1 MLRQTL
7 TIKQKQELA
16 LKPKMLQS
24 LQMLTLPL
32 MELELHLKQEIMK
45 NPLLEMRD
53 IDDSDVEDD
62 IIRDEEVKVEKE
74 LGEEVDETAKT
85 LEEAQELTEILDT
98 WNEFHQMTKN
108 NKDYSYNKDDE
119 DGALY
124 EKFLKAPE
132 DKMAEYLLQLYSY
145 PMTDD
150 EYEFATYLI
159 DSVDQYGF
167 IRGEGFIKEV
177 ADIYEIDYVRAEE
190 IHEVIMSLEPRGL
203 TACNISQ
210 CLISQL
216 DDDQKENNLLI
227 NILTY
232 DFEDLIHRRY
242 QKLAAK
248 YQVSLEY
255 ITFLRD
261 QIAKLDPKPGLRLLD
276 SNDKYITPDVIV
288 KEIGDEFQVIV
299 NDSYSPNLVINS
311 RYRKLINSTQV
322 DKETVH
328 YVRDKIN
335 SAKFL
340 IKSMYMR
347 VRTLERVMNS
357 IIKHQYDFFYNQTG
371 VLLPLNYSAIAEDIG
386 VSESTISRVVKDK
399 YADTPFGIYPL
410 KKFFTSTAGIDNN
423 FESISRQK
431 VKTFIQKYVEAEDKC
446 KPLTDQ
452 EIVKMLKDDGL
463 NVSRRIVAKY
473 RDELNILN
481 SRLRRS

>member
-1 MLRQTL
+1 MLDQIL

-53 IDDSDVEDD
+53 IDDSNSDDD
-62 IIRDEEVKVEKE
+62 IIRDEEVVEEKE
-74 LGEEVDETAKT
+74 MGEENEEVSKT
-85 LEEAQELTEILDT
+85 LEEAQELTEILDS
-98 WNEFHQMTKN
+98 WNEFHQMTSN
-108 NKDYSYNKDDE
+108 NKDYSYSKDDDE
-119 DGALY
+119 GPLY
-124 EKFLKAPE
+124 EKYLKAPE
-132 DKMAEYLLQLYSY
+132 DRMSEYLMQLYSY

-150 EYEFATYLI
+150 EYDFATYLI
-159 DSVDQYGF
+159 DSVDLYGF
-167 IRGEGFIKEV
+167 IRDRDFIQEV
-177 ADIYEIDYVRAEE
+177 ADIYELTLERAEE
-190 IHEVIMSLEPRGL
+190 IHQIIMSLNPRGL
-203 TACNISQ
+203 TACDISE

-216 DDDQKENNLLI
+216 EEDQKNNK
-227 NILTY
+227 ILVTILKE

-255 ITFLRD
+255 IIFLRD
-261 QIAKLDPKPGLRLLD
+261 QISKLDPKPGLRLVQ

-288 KEIGDEFQVIV
+288 REVGDEFQVIV

-311 RYRKLINSTQV
+311 RYRKLINSSSV

-347 VRTLERVMNS
+347 VRTLERVMTS
-357 IIKHQYDFFYNQTG
+357 IIKHQYDFFYNQSG
-371 VLLPLNYSAIAEDIG
+371 VLLPLNYSSIAEDIG

-410 KKFFTSTAGIDNN
+410 KKFFTSTAGLDNN

-431 VKTFIQKYVEAEDKC
+431 VKTFIQKYVDAEDKS
-446 KPLTDQ
+446 KPYTDQ
-452 EIVKMLKDDGL
+452 DIVKMLKGDGL

-481 SRLRRS
+481 SRLRRN

>member
-1 MLRQTL
+1 MLDQIL

-53 IDDSDVEDD
+53 IDDSNVDD
-62 IIRDEEVKVEKE
+62 EIPKDEEVKEEKD
-74 LGEEVDETAKT
+74 LGEEDEVSKT
-85 LEEAQELTEILDT
+85 LEEAQELTEILDS
-98 WNEFHQMTKN
+98 WNEFHQMTNN
-108 NKDYSYNKDDE
+108 NKDYSYNREDD

-124 EKFLKAPE
+124 EKYLRAPE

-145 PMTDD
+145 PMSED
-150 EYEFATYLI
+150 EYDFATYLI

-167 IRGEGFIKEV
+167 LRDEGFIKEV
-177 ADIYEIDYVRAEE
+177 AEIYDLKEKRAEE
-190 IHEVIMSLEPRGL
+190 VHEIIMSLNPRGL
-203 TACNISQ
+203 TACNISL

-216 DDDQKENNLLI
+216 TEEQKENKILLA
-227 NILTY
+227 ILTN

-261 QIAKLDPKPGLRLLD
+261 QVAKLDPKPGLRLVE

-311 RYRKLINSTQV
+311 RYRKLINSASV

-371 VLLPLNYSAIAEDIG
+371 VLLPLNYSSIAEDIG

-410 KKFFTSTAGIDNN
+410 KKFFTSTAGIDSN

-431 VKTFIQKYVEAEDKC
+431 VKTFIQKYVDAEDKS

-452 EIVKMLKDDGL
+452 DIVKMLKDDGL

-481 SRLRRS
+481 SRLRRN

>member
-1 MLRQTL
+1 MLRQIL
-7 TIKQKQELA
+7 SIKQKQELA

-53 IDDSDVEDD
+53 VDDSDNEDE
-62 IIRDEEVKVEKE
+62 ILRDEDVTEEKE
-74 LGEEVDETAKT
+74 MGEEADEVNKT
-85 LEEAQELTEILDT
+85 LEEAQELTEILDS
-98 WNEFHQMTKN
+98 WNEFHQMTN
-108 NKDYSYNKDDE
+108 NSKDHSYNKDDE
-119 DGALY
+119 DGAIY
-124 EKFLKAPE
+124 EKYLKAPE
-132 DKMAEYLLQLYSY
+132 DKMAEYLLQLYSC
-145 PMTDD
+145 PMTED

-167 IRGEGFIKEV
+167 LKDKGVIKEV
-177 ADIYEIDYVRAEE
+177 ADIYELNYDRANEL
-190 IHEVIMSLEPRGL
+190 HELIMSLEPKGL
-203 TACNISQ
+203 TACNISE
-210 CLISQL
+210 CLVSQL
-216 DDDQKENNLLI
+216 SDLQKENKMLVS
-227 NILTY
+227 ILED
-232 DFEDLIHRRY
+232 DFDDLIHRRY

-261 QIAKLDPKPGLRLLD
+261 QISHLDPKPGLRLLD

-288 KEIGDEFQVIV
+288 KKIGDDYQVII

-311 RYRKLINSTQV
+311 RYRKLINSANV

-347 VRTLERVMNS
+347 VRTLERLMNS

-371 VLLPLNYSAIAEDIG
+371 VLLPLNYSSIAEDIG

-399 YADTPFGIYPL
+399 YADTPYGIYPL
-410 KKFFTSTAGIDNN
+410 KKFFTSTAGIDSNY
-423 FESISRQK
+423 ESVSRQK
-431 VKTFIQKYVEAEDKC
+431 VKTYIIKYVDAEDKL

-452 EIVKMLKDDGL
+452 EIVQLLKDDGL

-481 SRLRRS
+481 SRLRRD

>member
-1 MLRQTL
+1 MLKQVL
-7 TIKQKQELA
+7 TQKLKQELA

-53 IDDSDVEDD
+53 IDDSNNEDE
-62 IIRDEEVKVEKE
+62 IIRDEEIVEEKD
-74 LGEEVDETAKT
+74 LGEENDEIAKT

-98 WNEFHQMTKN
+98 WNEFHQMTSH
-108 NKDYSYNKDDE
+108 NKDFVYNKDDE

-124 EKFLKAPE
+124 EKYLRAPE

-145 PMTDD
+145 PMS
-150 EYEFATYLI
+150 EEGYEFATYLI

-167 IRGEGFIKEV
+167 LRDEGVIKEV
-177 ADIYEIDYVRAEE
+177 AEIYDLDYQQAEE
-190 IHEVIMSLEPRGL
+190 IHKIIMSLDPKGL
-203 TACNISQ
+203 TACNMSQ
-210 CLISQL
+210 CLIAQL
-216 DDDQKENNLLI
+216 DDSQKENKMLI
-227 NILTY
+227 NILEN

-248 YQVSLEY
+248 YQVSLDY
-255 ITFLRD
+255 ILFLRD
-261 QIAKLDPKPGLRLLD
+261 QIAKLDPKPGLRLVD

-288 KEIGDEFQVIV
+288 KEIGDEFLVIV

-311 RYRKLINSTQV
+311 RYRRLINSANV
-322 DKETVH
+322 DRETVH

-347 VRTLERVMNS
+347 VRTLERVMKS

-371 VLLPLNYSAIAEDIG
+371 ILLPLNYSSIAEDIG

-431 VKTFIQKYVEAEDKC
+431 VKTFIQKYVDAEDKS

-452 EIVKMLKDDGL
+452 DIVKMLKEDGL
-463 NVSRRIVAKY
+463 KVSRRIVAKY

-481 SRLRRS
+481 SRLRRD

>member
-1 MLRQTL
+1 MLDQIL

-53 IDDSDVEDD
+53 IDDSNSDDD
-62 IIRDEEVKVEKE
+62 IIRDEEVSEEKE
-74 LGEEVDETAKT
+74 IGEENDEVSKT
-85 LEEAQELTEILDT
+85 LEEAQELTEILDS
-98 WNEFHQMTKN
+98 WNEFHQMTN
-108 NKDYSYNKDDE
+108 HNKDYSYNKDDDE
-119 DGALY
+119 GPLY
-124 EKFLKAPE
+124 EKYLKAPE
-132 DKMAEYLLQLYSY
+132 DKMADYLLQLYSF
-145 PMTDD
+145 PMTED
-150 EYEFATYLI
+150 EYDFATYLI

-167 IRGEGFIKEV
+167 IRDSDFIKEV
-177 ADIYEIDYVRAEE
+177 AEIYDIPLTRAEE
-190 IHEVIMSLEPRGL
+190 IHQIIMSLDPKGL
-203 TACNISQ
+203 TACNMAQ

-216 DDDQKENNLLI
+216 DEDQKSNKILI
-227 NILTY
+227 AILQE

-261 QIAKLDPKPGLRLLD
+261 QISKLDPKPGLRLVV

-288 KEIGDEFQVIV
+288 REIGDEFQVIV

-311 RYRKLINSTQV
+311 RYRKLINSASV

-347 VRTLERVMNS
+347 VRTLERVMTS
-357 IIKHQYDFFYNQTG
+357 IIKHQYDFFYNQSG
-371 VLLPLNYSAIAEDIG
+371 VLLPLNYSSIAEDIG

-410 KKFFTSTAGIDNN
+410 KKFFTSTAGLDNN

-431 VKTFIQKYVEAEDKC
+431 VKTFIQKYVDAEDKK

-452 EIVKMLKDDGL
+452 DIVKMLKNDGL

-473 RDELNILN
+473 REELNILN
-481 SRLRRS
+481 SRLRRN

>member
-1 MLRQTL
+1 MLDQIL

-53 IDDSDVEDD
+53 IDDSNVDD
-62 IIRDEEVKVEKE
+62 EIPKDEEVKEEKD
-74 LGEEVDETAKT
+74 LGEEDEVSKT
-85 LEEAQELTEILDT
+85 LEEAQELTEILDS
-98 WNEFHQMTKN
+98 WNEFHQMTNN
-108 NKDYSYNKDDE
+108 NKDYSYNREDD

-124 EKFLKAPE
+124 EKYLRAPE

-145 PMTDD
+145 PMSED
-150 EYEFATYLI
+150 EYDFATYLI

-167 IRGEGFIKEV
+167 LRDEGFIKEV
-177 ADIYEIDYVRAEE
+177 AEIYDLKEKRAEE
-190 IHEVIMSLEPRGL
+190 VHEIIMSLNPRGL

-216 DDDQKENNLLI
+216 TEEQKENKILLA
-227 NILTY
+227 ILTN

-261 QIAKLDPKPGLRLLD
+261 QVAKLDPKPGLRLVE

-311 RYRKLINSTQV
+311 RYRKLINSASV

-371 VLLPLNYSAIAEDIG
+371 VLLPLNYSSIAEDIG

-410 KKFFTSTAGIDNN
+410 KKFFTSTAGIDSN

-431 VKTFIQKYVEAEDKC
+431 VKTFIQKYVDAEDKS

-452 EIVKMLKDDGL
+452 DIVKMLKDDGL

-481 SRLRRS
+481 SRLRRN

>member
-1 MLRQTL
+1 MLNQTL
-7 TIKQKQELA
+7 SIKQKQELA

-32 MELELHLKQEIMK
+32 MELELHLKQEIAK

-53 IDDSDVEDD
+53 IDDSNNDDD
-62 IIRDEEVKVEKE
+62 IIRDDETTVEKE
-74 LGEEVDETAKT
+74 IGEEGDEVSKT
-85 LEEAQELTEILDT
+85 LEEAQELTEILDS
-98 WNEFHQMTKN
+98 WNEFHQMTSH
-108 NKDYSYNKDDE
+108 NKDYTYNKDDE

-124 EKFLKAPE
+124 EKYLRAPE

-145 PMTDD
+145 PMSED

-167 IRGEGFIKEV
+167 LRDVDFIKEV
-177 ADIYEIDYVRAEE
+177 AEIYDINLKRAEE
-190 IHEVIMSLEPRGL
+190 IHEIIMGLDPRGL
-203 TACNISQ
+203 TACNMPQ
-210 CLISQL
+210 CLVSQL
-216 DDDQKENNLLI
+216 DDEQKENKILV
-227 NILTY
+227 NILLD

-261 QIAKLDPKPGLRLLD
+261 QISKLDPKPGLRLVE
-276 SNDKYITPDVIV
+276 SHDKYITPDVIV
-288 KEIGDEFQVIV
+288 KEIGDEFLVIV

-311 RYRKLINSTQV
+311 RYRKLINSANV

-371 VLLPLNYSAIAEDIG
+371 VLLPLNYSSIAEDIG

-431 VKTFIQKYVEAEDKC
+431 VKTFIQKYVDAEEKS

-452 EIVKMLKDDGL
+452 DIVKMLKDDGL

-481 SRLRRS
+481 SRLRRD

>member
-1 MLRQTL
+1 MLNQTL
-7 TIKQKQELA
+7 SIKQKQELA

-53 IDDSDVEDD
+53 VDDSDSDDD
-62 IIRDEEVKVEKE
+62 IVRDDVVNDEKDMGEDIDEVS
-74 LGEEVDETAKT
+74 KT
-85 LEEAQELTEILDT
+85 LEEAQELTEILDS
-98 WNEFHQMTKN
+98 WNEFHQMTNN
-108 NKDYSYNKDDE
+108 NKDYSYNREEDDS
-119 DGALY
+119 ALY
-124 EKFLKAPE
+124 EKYLKAPE

-145 PMTDD
+145 PMSED

-167 IRGEGFIKEV
+167 LKDEGFIKEI
-177 ADIYEIDYVRAEE
+177 ADIYDIEYQKAEE
-190 IHEVIMSLEPRGL
+190 IHEIIMSLEPKGL

-216 DDDQKENNLLI
+216 EDSQKENKI
-227 NILTY
+227 IISILENE
-232 DFEDLIHRRY
+232 FEDLIHRRY

-261 QIAKLDPKPGLRLLD
+261 QIGKLDPKPGLRLLD

-311 RYRKLINSTQV
+311 RYRKLINSASV

-371 VLLPLNYSAIAEDIG
+371 VLLPLNYSSIAEDIG

-431 VKTFIQKYVEAEDKC
+431 VKTFIQKYVETEDKV

-452 EIVKMLKDDGL
+452 DIVKLLKDDGL

-481 SRLRRS
+481 SRLRRN